1 MTTTVVFIQVQGRPG
16 ILEAKL
22 GAAVTIGELKTAITA
37 LGVPIDAETFIFI
50 DEAENH
56 LHGEHHEPAH
66 GVKHGGRIHVSR
78 CKRVRA
84 TVHYL
89 DKTETREFSPGTR
102 VRAVKAHAVE
112 VFRMPPKDAAEHVLQ
127 LCKSSERPASDT
139 PLHTLTDHH
148 TCAVCFDLVPEKRVE
163 G

>member
-1 MTTTVVFIQVQGRPG
+1 MTTTVAFIQVQGRPG
-16 ILEAKL
+16 IVEAKL
-22 GAAVTIGELKTAITA
+22 GAAVTIGELKAAIAA
-37 LGVPIDAETFIFI
+37 LGVPIDDETFIFI

-56 LHGEHHEPAH
+56 LQGEQSEPAH
-66 GVKHGGRIHVSR
+66 GIKHGCRLHVSR
-78 CKRVRA
+78 CKRIRA

-89 DKTETREFSPGTR
+89 DKTETREFAPGAR

-112 VFRMPPKDAAEHVLQ
+112 MFRMPPKDAAEHVLQ
-127 LCKSSERPASDT
+127 ICKSTERPASDT

-148 TCAVCFDLVPEKRVE
+148 VCNVCFDLVPEKRVE

>member
-1 MTTTVVFIQVQGRPG
+1 MTNVVAFIQVQGRPG

-22 GAAVTIGELKTAITA
+22 SGVPTIGELKAALAT
-37 LGVPIDAETFIFI
+37 LGVNIDAETFVFVE
-50 DEAENH
+50 EAEQH
-56 LHGEHHEPAH
+56 LHGEPHQPAH
-66 GVKHGGRIHVSR
+66 GVKHGCRIHVSR
-78 CKRVRA
+78 CKRIRA

-89 DKTETREFSPGTR
+89 DKSETRDFAPGAR

-112 VFRMPPKDAAEHVLQ
+112 VFHMAPKDAGEHVLQ
-127 LCKSSERPASDT
+127 LCKSTDRPASDT
-139 PLHTLTDHH
+139 PLHTLADHH

>member
-1 MTTTVVFIQVQGRPG
+1 MTNAVIFIQVQGRPG
-16 ILEAKL
+16 LLEAEV
-22 GAAVTIGELKTAITA
+22 GDASTQGELRAAIA
-37 LGVPIDAETFIFI
+37 ACGIMLDEAFIFI
-50 DEAENH
+50 EEAEEH
-56 LHGEHHEPAH
+56 LQGEHHEPAH
-66 GVKHGGRIHVSR
+66 GLKHGCRVHVSR
-78 CKRVRA
+78 CKRIRA

-89 DKTETREFSPGTR
+89 DKTETREFAPGAR

-112 VFRMPPKDAAEHVLQ
+112 VFHMPAKDAGEHVLQ
-127 LCKSSERPASDT
+127 LCKSTERPASDT